1 VFVVQ
6 IQIPSE
12 PPPSIFSTV
21 EDGPGWAIV
30 MYFKITEDPF
40 YDEDGVLIDEDAEL
54 SPEEQQ
60 ELIEDVLRDYDP
72 FNTVNS

>member
-1 VFVVQ
+1 M
-6 IQIPSE
+6 S
-12 PPPSIFSTV
+12 
-21 EDGPGWAIV
+21 
-30 MYFKITEDPF
+30 YFKITEDPF

-54 SPEEQQ
+54 TPEEQQ